1 MFQPMNPRVN
11 PRLQRMILRLLFG
24 TGVILWSMSEGST
37 DYGTS
42 VFFLV
47 ASFAVWTVLIFF
59 LERRREG
66 PESPVFIY
74 TDILFAGVLVAL
86 TGRIDS
92 EFHLLLYFIIAMRAP
107 YSSWFQALTIPGVC
121 TLVYLPAVGPDAVT
135 DHWFELIF
143 RISLLWFLPI
153 LLRFIGIR
161 SSLERERAEKLSG
174 ELARTHDEV
183 RRYTAALE
191 KAHVEKE
198 SQLEAITVLHHF
210 VMEIR
215 TIDDD
220 EGVYGTVF
228 DVVHRVS
235 EAPWIFLN
243 HRKGPGK
250 ENVSFRSWG
259 DPASPVGDWVRRQ
272 ALRDTGAYDG
282 IRIQEE
288 IEGAG
293 EIVFRSFRCERE
305 QGTSLSLYLA
315 FPPGHSD
322 LLEGQLEV
330 LSALMDAFEL
340 EMEVLRL
347 REGLKNVN
355 RNLQESNRHLTRL
368 HELQYELSHA
378 SLTNG
383 DISEV
388 IHSVQEIMAKEL
400 FELDRL
406 NLFLP
411 DEDTRMLV
419 CMTSV
424 GIEGYPVEK
433 IRIPIDKRG
442 GAISKAYREGTT
454 IFFDGRD
461 KVPADFRLARPYSEI
476 PAVRSR
482 IFVIVPLLDYRGQVL
497 GVIGADRKYTHLPI
511 PDSTVTMLEFFA
523 RHVAMV
529 LSQQREREEES
540 ELVPST

>member
-1 MFQPMNPRVN
+1 MFQPTNPRVS
-11 PRLQRMILRLLFG
+11 PRLQRLVLRLLFG
-24 TGVILWSMSEGST
+24 TSILLWSLTGDAVAYT
-37 DYGTS
+37 RYV
-42 VFFLV
+42 VFLAIGFGIL
-47 ASFAVWTVLIFF
+47 AILIFV
-59 LERRREG
+59 LERGREG

-74 TDILFAGVLVAL
+74 GDIIFAGVLVAL

-107 YSSWFQALTIPGVC
+107 YNSWFQALAIPGVC

-135 DHWFELIF
+135 DHWFEFIF
-143 RISLLWFLPI
+143 RIGLLWFLPV

-161 SSLERERAEKLSG
+161 SILERERAERLSG

-191 KAHVEKE
+191 KTHVEKE

-215 TIDDD
+215 TMDDE
-220 EGVYGTVF
+220 EGVYSKVF
-228 DVVHRVS
+228 TFAHRVS
-235 EAPWIFLN
+235 EAPWIFLVHN
-243 HRKGPGK
+243 SGSRK
-250 ENVSFRSWG
+250 EDAVFRSWG
-259 DPASPVGDWVRRQ
+259 DPSPSVADWVHRQ
-272 ALRDTGAYDG
+272 TSRDNGAYDG

-293 EIVFRSFRCERE
+293 DIVFRSFRCERK
-305 QGTSLSLYLA
+305 QGASISMYLA

-330 LSALMDAFEL
+330 LSALMDAFDL

-347 REGLKNVN
+347 REGLKGVN
-355 RNLQESNRHLTRL
+355 RNLVESNRHLTRL

-378 SLTNG
+378 SLSHGN
-383 DISEV
+383 ISEV
-388 IHSVQEIMAKEL
+388 VHSIQEIMAKEL

-411 DEDTRMLV
+411 DEDDRMLV

-424 GIEGYPVEK
+424 GIEDYPVEN
-433 IRIPIDKRG
+433 IRIPIDQRG
-442 GAISKAYREGTT
+442 GAVSKAYREGKT

-461 KVPADFRLARPYSEI
+461 KVPADFRLASPYSDI

-482 IFVIVPLLDYRGQVL
+482 IFVIVPLLDYGGEVL
-497 GVIGADRKYTHLPI
+497 GVIGADRKYTHMPI

-523 RHVAMV
+523 RHVALV
-529 LSQQREREEES
+529 LSHQRVREEMS
-540 ELVPST
+540 DTGTQ

>member
-1 MFQPMNPRVN
+1 MLQPSNPRVD
-11 PRLQRMILRLLFG
+11 PRLQRMFLRLFSCA
-24 TGVILWSMSEGST
+24 VILLWSLTGGSSH
-37 DYGTS
+37 GVS
-42 VFFLV
+42 VALLV
-47 ASFAVWTVLIFF
+47 GVFGAWAVLIFV
-59 LERRREG
+59 LERGREG
-66 PESPVFIY
+66 PESPAFTY
-74 TDILFAGVLVAL
+74 SDILFAGLLISL
-86 TGRIDS
+86 TGKIDS

-107 YSSWFQALTIPGVC
+107 YTSWFQALAIPGVC
-121 TLVYLPAVGPDAVT
+121 TLIYLPAVGPGAVT

-143 RISLLWFLPI
+143 RIGLLWFLPI

-161 SSLERERAEKLSG
+161 SILERERAERLSG

-191 KAHVEKE
+191 KTNVEKE
-198 SQLEAITVLHHF
+198 RQLEAITFLHHF

-215 TIDDD
+215 TINEE
-220 EGVYGTVF
+220 EGVFRTVF
-228 DVVHRVS
+228 TFAHRVS
-235 EAPWIFLN
+235 EAPWIFLV
-243 HRKGPGK
+243 HIRGPGEGDVLFK
-250 ENVSFRSWG
+250 SWG
-259 DPASPVGDWVRRQ
+259 DPSPPVSHWVLHHARQ
-272 ALRDTGAYDG
+272 NTGAYGG

-293 EIVFRSFRCERE
+293 DVVFRSFRCERD
-305 QGTSLSLYLA
+305 QAGSLIMYLA

-347 REGLKNVN
+347 REGLKEVN
-355 RNLQESNRHLTRL
+355 RNLTESNRHLTRL
-368 HELQYELSHA
+368 HELQHELSHA
-378 SLTNG
+378 SLVSG

-388 IHSVQEIMAKEL
+388 LQSVQEIMANEL

-406 NLFLP
+406 NLFMP
-411 DEDTRMLV
+411 DEDDRMLV

-424 GIEGYPVEK
+424 GIEDYPAEK
-433 IRIPIDKRG
+433 IRIPMDKRG

-454 IFFDGRD
+454 IFFDGRQE
-461 KVPADFRLARPYSEI
+461 VPPDFRLASPFSDI

-482 IFVIVPLLDYRGQVL
+482 IFVIVPLLDYRGEVL

-511 PDSTVTMLEFFA
+511 PESTVTMLEFFA

-529 LSQQREREEES
+529 LSYQRTRDEKPEPEKR
-540 ELVPST
+540 